1 MSSSKNLEFKKTA
14 FLNKSNSA
22 FIEEMYLKFVNNDP
36 ELPDSWRKYFKEVG
50 DEDDIIVNEINGP
63 SWSPSKKVS
72 INKKENFENQITEQ
86 NNDDIIKSNT
96 NSIKAVA
103 MIRSYR
109 QRGHLIAKL
118 DPLGLLKS
126 DYLEELHPES
136 YGFKKE
142 DYQKKIFLDNV
153 TNKQYSNI
161 NEILKFLK
169 EKYCGSLGYE
179 YMHISNPTE
188 RKWFRDRVEK
198 ADDFNFTQNGKE
210 AILNKLIQAEGFEK
224 FLHTKYVGTKRF
236 GLDGGES
243 LIPALEQV
251 IKIGGQSNVKEVK
264 IGMSHRGRLNVL
276 ANVLQKSY
284 KRIFNEFAG
293 EISSKSKDDTG
304 DVKYH
309 LGASSNREFDGNSVH
324 VSLTDNPS
332 HLEAVNPVV
341 LGQTRAKQ
349 FFHKDKDRKKVIPI
363 LIHGDAAFAGQGVVA
378 ECFAMSGLPGHNTG
392 GTIHIIVN
400 NQIGFT
406 TSPRFARSS
415 PYPSDIAK
423 MVEAPIIHVNGDDPE
438 AVVYAARIATD
449 FRLKFNRDVVIDL
462 ICYRRF
468 GHNEGDEPSFT
479 QPLMYKKIRSHPST
493 IKVYGEKLVSEGS
506 ITNDYLNNSI
516 KKFKDLLDDQFKNAK
531 NYKPKIEWFEGTWSR
546 YRPERGKDKRGVT
559 GSDTKKLRNIS
570 DKINTIPSEINIH
583 KTIMKIL
590 DNRKLSVSNG
600 KGIDWSTAESLAFG
614 SLLEEGYPVRLVGQ
628 DSGRGT
634 FSQRHSV
641 LRNQIDNSRYIPLN
655 NISNKQKNFEIVD
668 SFLSELAV
676 LGFEYGY
683 SLVEPNT
690 LTIWEAQF
698 GDFANGAQVVIDQF
712 IASGE
717 RKWSRA
723 SGLVMLLPH
732 GYEGQGPEHSSAR
745 LERFLQ
751 LCSNDN
757 MQVMNCTT
765 PANYFHALRRQMHRD
780 FRKPLIIMTPKSLLR
795 HKHCVS
801 NLDDFS
807 KKNSFHRVLWDHAID
822 PKVKGFIKLKKPKKI
837 EKVILCS
844 GKVYFDLLEA
854 REKLE
859 KNKDVKSYIL
869 DLRNNPGGL
878 LSQAIKISDFF
889 LDNGEIVST
898 KSRKPSEN
906 RKWFA
911 KKGDLTNGKVL
922 IVLINYGSAS
932 ASEIVAGA
940 LKDHKRA
947 ILLGENSYGKGS
959 VQSIIPLKNDGAIR
973 LTVAKYYLPSG
984 KSISEVGVS
993 PDIEID
999 EGNDDFRIKTETDNQ
1014 LKYAIKLLK
1023 G

>member
-1 MSSSKNLEFKKTA
+1 MSSSKNLEFEKTS

-22 FIEEMYLKFVNNDP
+22 FIEQMYLKYLNKDADLP
-36 ELPDSWRKYFKEVG
+36 ESWANYFEGIGEEINVIAK
-50 DEDDIIVNEINGP
+50 EINGP
-63 SWSPSKKVS
+63 SWGPKKNKINIDELQKKIEKEDKNNFDNDRTDNSGKFNFQLLADSNKDS
-72 INKKENFENQITEQ
+72 I
-86 NNDDIIKSNT
+86 S
-96 NSIKAVA
+96 AVA
-103 MIRSYR
+103 LIRAYR
-109 QRGHLIAKL
+109 MRGHLLADL
-118 DPLGLLKS
+118 DPLEMRES
-126 DYLEELHPES
+126 EYLDELHPEF

-142 DYQKKIFLDNV
+142 NYEKKIFLNGV
-153 TNKQYSNI
+153 TNRKYANI
-161 NEILKFLK
+161 REILKFMK
-169 EKYCGSLGYE
+169 KTYCGKIGYE
-179 YMHISNPTE
+179 FMHISNPGE
-188 RKWFRDRVEK
+188 RKWFRDRIEQDK
-198 ADDFNFTQNGKE
+198 NALQFTQNGKE
-210 AILNKLIQAEGFEK
+210 AILNKLVQAEGFEK
-224 FLHTKYVGTKRF
+224 FLATKYVGTKRF

-243 LIPALEQV
+243 LIPALEQI
-251 IKIGGQSNVKEVK
+251 IKIGGQNKIKEVK

-293 EISSKSKDDTG
+293 EISLNSEDGAG

-309 LGASSNREFDGNSVH
+309 LGASSDRVFDGNSVH

-349 FFHKDKDRKKVIPI
+349 FFHKDKERNKVIPI

-423 MVEAPIIHVNGDDPE
+423 MVEAPILHVNGDDPE
-438 AVVYAARIATD
+438 AVVYATRIATE
-449 FRLKFNRDVVIDL
+449 FRLKFNRDVVVDL

-479 QPLMYKKIRSHPST
+479 QPLMYKKIRSHPG
-493 IKVYGEKLVSEGS
+493 VYKIYGSKLVQEKS
-506 ITNDYLNNSI
+506 ITQELLNQNVMS
-516 KKFKDLLDDQFKNAK
+516 FKELLDEQYKSAK
-531 NYKPKIEWFEGTWSR
+531 DYKPKIEWFEGTWSR
-546 YRPERGKDKRGVT
+546 YKPEKGKDKRGVT
-559 GSDTKKLRNIS
+559 GYDKDKLKEIS
-570 DKINTIPSEINIH
+570 NKINTISADKNIH
-583 KTIMKIL
+583 KTISKIF
-590 DNRKLSVSNG
+590 NARKNNIN
-600 KGIDWSTAESLAFG
+600 KGAAIDWSSAEALAFG
-614 SLLEEGYPVRLVGQ
+614 SLLKEGYPVRLVGQ

-641 LRNQIDNSRYIPLN
+641 LRNQEDNSRYIPLN
-655 NISNKQKNFEIVD
+655 NISKSQKQFEVVD

-717 RKWSRA
+717 RKWNRA
-723 SGLVMLLPH
+723 SGIVMLLPH

-765 PANYFHALRRQMHRD
+765 PANYFHALRRQVHRD

-795 HKHCVS
+795 NKYCVS
-801 NLDDFS
+801 NLNDFS

-822 PKVKGFIKLKKPKKI
+822 PKTNGFIKLKKSSKI
-837 EKVILCS
+837 KKVILCS
-844 GKVYFDLLEA
+844 GKVYFDLLNA
-854 REKLE
+854 REKLKKDDVVMFRIE
-859 KNKDVKSYIL
+859 QLYPFPAKALVNELKPYIKNAHFFWCQEEPKNMGAWFSVRDYIQWTLDNLKAKNNKISYIG
-869 DLRNNPGGL
+869 RNPDASPATGYAKRHI
-878 LSQAIKISDFF
+878 SQQEEIIK
-889 LDNGEIVST
+889 
-898 KSRKPSEN
+898 
-906 RKWFA
+906 
-911 KKGDLTNGKVL
+911 KVF
-922 IVLINYGSAS
+922 
-932 ASEIVAGA
+932 E
-940 LKDHKRA
+940 
-947 ILLGENSYGKGS
+947 
-959 VQSIIPLKNDGAIR
+959 
-973 LTVAKYYLPSG
+973 
-984 KSISEVGVS
+984 
-993 PDIEID
+993 
-999 EGNDDFRIKTETDNQ
+999 
-1014 LKYAIKLLK
+1014 
-1023 G
+1023 

>member
-1 MSSSKNLEFKKTA
+1 MSSSKNLEFEKTA
-14 FLNKSNSA
+14 FLSKSNSA
-22 FIEEMYLKFVNNDP
+22 FIEEMYIKFVNNDP
-36 ELPDSWRKYFKEVG
+36 NLPESWREYFKEIG
-50 DEDDIIVNEINGP
+50 DEADDIVNEINGP
-63 SWSPSKKVS
+63 SWSPSPKK
-72 INKKENFENQITEQ
+72 ILDKKNQIDTK
-86 NNDDIIKSNT
+86 NDKSFNELEIIKSNAD
-96 NSIKAVA
+96 SIKAVA

-118 DPLGLLKS
+118 DPLGLLKA
-126 DYLEELHPES
+126 DYLDELHPES

-142 DYQKKIFLDNV
+142 DYQKKVFLDGV
-153 TNKQYSNI
+153 INKQTSNI
-161 NEILKFLK
+161 KEILEFLR
-169 EKYCGSLGYE
+169 EKYCGSLGFE

-198 ADDFNFTQNGKE
+198 TDDFKFTQNGKE

-224 FLHTKYVGTKRF
+224 FLHTKYVATKRF

-243 LIPALEQV
+243 LIPALEQI
-251 IKIGGQSNVKEVK
+251 IKIGGQSQVKEVK

-293 EISSKSKDDTG
+293 ETKTSKEDSAG

-349 FFHKDKDRKKVIPI
+349 YFHNDKERKKVIPI

-392 GTIHIIVN
+392 GTIHIIIN

-415 PYPSDIAK
+415 PYPSDVAK

-479 QPLMYKKIRSHPST
+479 QPLMYKKIRSHPSP
-493 IKVYGEKLVSEGS
+493 INVYGEKLVNEGS
-506 ITNDYLNNSI
+506 ISRDYLNTSI
-516 KKFKDLLDDQFKNAK
+516 KNFKGLLDDQFKTAK
-531 NYKPKIEWFEGTWSR
+531 DYQPKIEWFEGTWSR
-546 YRPERGKDKRGVT
+546 YKPERGKDKRGIT
-559 GSDTKKLRNIS
+559 GSDIKKLREIS
-570 DKINTIPSEINIH
+570 NNINTIPKEINVH
-583 KTIMKIL
+583 KTISKIL
-590 DNRKLSVSNG
+590 DNRKLTVEKGSN
-600 KGIDWSTAESLAFG
+600 IDWSTAEALAFG

-641 LRNQIDNSRYIPLN
+641 LRNQLDNSRYVPLN
-655 NISNKQKNFEIVD
+655 NISKKQKHFEVVD

-690 LTIWEAQF
+690 LTLWEAQF

-712 IASGE
+712 ISSGE

-795 HKHCVS
+795 HKQCIS
-801 NLDDFS
+801 NIDDFS

-822 PKVKGFIKLKKPKKI
+822 PNLDGFIKLKKPEKI
-837 EKVILCS
+837 KKVILCS
-844 GKVYFDLLEA
+844 GKVYFDLIEA
-854 REKLE
+854 REKLKRDDIIFFRIE
-859 KNKDVKSYIL
+859 QLYPFPVKSLVKELKPYAKNSKFYWCQEEPKNMGAWFSARDYI
-869 DLRNNPGGL
+869 
-878 LSQAIKISDFF
+878 QWT
-889 LDNGEIVST
+889 LDNI
-898 KSRKPSEN
+898 KAN
-906 RKWFA
+906 
-911 KKGDLTNGKVL
+911 N
-922 IVLINYGSAS
+922 NY
-932 ASEIVAGA
+932 I
-940 LKDHKRA
+940 
-947 ILLGENSYGKGS
+947 SYIG
-959 VQSIIPLKNDGAIR
+959 R
-973 LTVAKYYLPSG
+973 
-984 KSISEVGVS
+984 S
-993 PDIEID
+993 PDASPATGYAKWHVSQQKEI
-999 EGNDDFRIKTETDNQ
+999 IKKVFE
-1014 LKYAIKLLK
+1014 
-1023 G
+1023 